1 MMFNLHGQLATI
13 LSTKSCFTK
22 ICTHFSLFNRSLH
35 TNPRLN
41 DNFLSLLPFCRKGR
55 DLKAF
60 NSLLILHGLIGHKP
74 LVKQFINQ
82 CCHLGFPELALSAF
96 RTIEKPSL
104 YLQNLVL
111 RRLCDNGFFEDVI
124 FVYKKCRYSGL
135 SSDNYTYPFVIKAC
149 TASRDVW
156 FGNAMHCV
164 VLKTGFGDNLVVGT
178 ALLSFYSRVSEIGNA
193 RKMIDEIPQPDL
205 VTWNAL
211 ISGYSV
217 NAFDYEALQVFQ
229 NLRVM
234 GVKPNASTLTSLLPL
249 CSRLGF
255 NGVGVSLHGLA
266 YKLGF
271 MEVESLLPA
280 LISIYA
286 NCGDL
291 FAARKIFN
299 ASTRKDVAIWN
310 SMISAYTR
318 TQKPENAVSVFQK
331 MLMDEVK
338 PNVVTFVSLLPSS
351 ENLDSILYLESFHAC
366 VVKFRYEKEPS
377 VVTALVSVY
386 SKLGNMESAEFLF
399 HNMKV
404 RNLLLWKTMLS
415 SCANHGLSNQS
426 LDVFSL
432 MQMDGFVPDAISIV
446 SLLSSFSKLK
456 ATLLG
461 KSAHAFVIRKS
472 IDSNLNVLNALLAF
486 YCDCSEL
493 VYSFRI
499 FDRMVLKNVVSWNTM
514 ISRCVENGEL
524 EGAMLLL
531 HEMRQE
537 GVDFDLITLI
547 SILPSCHESRN
558 QELGLAIHG
567 YAIRTALKTDISL
580 ANAIVSMYINC
591 GQLNAA
597 RLFFDDM
604 PDKSVVSWN
613 AILTGYRCHNLH
625 KESME
630 LFHDMMIEENQKP
643 NYVTL
648 LNILPACETL
658 HQVCAHLNNLS
669 ISDSVLSYLFRKGL
683 DKDVAI
689 SNGLID
695 MYAKCGSISSAKML
709 FEMLSQKDTISWSVM
724 INSCGL
730 HGDSEAALSL
740 YSQMRLLG
748 FKPDKVT
755 YMSILSAC
763 SHSGC
768 IEEGKMVFDNM
779 IRDGVSPG
787 MEHYGCMV
795 DMLCRRG
802 QLKEAYEIVKNL
814 PDGKSCE
821 NLLESLLGG
830 CLSHGE
836 HGLGEEIGRVVVA
849 MNPQQTAAAAYVILH
864 NIYAASGKWVE
875 ANNVRLL
882 MEHNKFR
889 KTSGVSYK

>member
-1 MMFNLHGQLATI
+1 
-13 LSTKSCFTK
+13 
-22 ICTHFSLFNRSLH
+22 
-35 TNPRLN
+35 
-41 DNFLSLLPFCRKGR
+41 
-55 DLKAF
+55 
-60 NSLLILHGLIGHKP
+60 
-74 LVKQFINQ
+74 
-82 CCHLGFPELALSAF
+82 
-96 RTIEKPSL
+96 
-104 YLQNLVL
+104 
-111 RRLCDNGFFEDVI
+111 
-124 FVYKKCRYSGL
+124 
-135 SSDNYTYPFVIKAC
+135 
-149 TASRDVW
+149 
-156 FGNAMHCV
+156 MHCV

-318 TQKPENAVSVFQK
+318 TQKLENAVSVFQK

-338 PNVVTFVSLLPSS
+338 PNVVTFVSLLPLS

-446 SLLSSFSKLK
+446 SLLSSCSKLK

-613 AILTGYRCHNLH
+613 AILTGYRCYNLH

-658 HQVCAHLNNLS
+658 HQGKSLHAYMIRRMIPLETPLLTTLMITYARFGNVKSCLILFRIGDKRSISVWNTIISAYLLLKDYHTAFSFFNELLRSRTDHDDITILNLVSVCAHLNNLS

-709 FEMLSQKDTISWSVM
+709 FQMLSQKDTISWSVM